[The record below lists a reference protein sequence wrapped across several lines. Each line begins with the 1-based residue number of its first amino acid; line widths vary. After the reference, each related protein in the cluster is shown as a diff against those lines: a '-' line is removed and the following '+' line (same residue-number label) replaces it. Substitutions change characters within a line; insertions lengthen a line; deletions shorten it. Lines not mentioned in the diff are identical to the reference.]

1 MVPSNFHFNATTK
14 KLFLRPF
21 CDTKHRWRLGI
32 KKKKKKIDL
41 QELDL

>member
-1 MVPSNFHFNATTK
+1 MVPSNFHFIATTK

-32 KKKKKKIDL
+32 KKIDL